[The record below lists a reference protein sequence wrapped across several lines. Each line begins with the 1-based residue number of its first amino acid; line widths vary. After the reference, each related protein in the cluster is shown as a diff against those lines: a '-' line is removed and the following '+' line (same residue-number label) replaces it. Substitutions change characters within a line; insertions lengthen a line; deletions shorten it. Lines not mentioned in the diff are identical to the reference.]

1 LAPKQLVA
9 FPPNTELLNV
19 CVGAPGHDG
28 LRQPVKRQET
38 LPLYH
43 LAEELVPSVTVNAGA
58 GPTQK
63 NQRCWLAG
71 VTTMAVGS
79 PAAWL
84 SYSSCLPFSKPSSLS
99 LPCYTSYGSFPIG
112 RATIISTSTT
122 LPRTSGSPPRHGRD
136 GVLIVEEFDKN
147 YIFYHLY

>member
-1 LAPKQLVA
+1 
-9 FPPNTELLNV
+9 V

-122 LPRTSGSPPRHGRD
+122 LPRTSGSPPPSWSGWCTNSN
-136 GVLIVEEFDKN
+136 LIKI
-147 YIFYHLY
+147 IFFIICTRYQTKIRREKEKGC